1 MAGKDVVSEFDDIF
15 SQPAIVRSWPPPKKT
30 ACWPE
35 ALRLAGVS
43 SLAGELEAC
52 AKTAHACIP
61 MAGYPIVGVLG
72 QLNAGKSS
80 VVASFLSAT
89 GQARLPRGLHDGQGT
104 HRFVYWLPEKWR
116 DESAIWDAFRTLL
129 DQVHGSQIEY
139 LDDDPPQAAAQYG
152 SGLGKPDIIRR
163 PLIAFDQ
170 ALNDQGFALLDCPDV
185 QTRDEGTPQLT
196 AKLNPRVEFA
206 CNAAK
211 VCSAFLYVWEAS
223 KLNEALFTDL
233 LQELRTRI
241 PGVPM
246 LLLVNKIKPFQ
257 GEPTRTRECR
267 SLKTATGSIG
277 ITPNA
282 IYGAFDYDVTTRTDA
297 TGESQPGWTD
307 LTPPMLVQRHQVG
320 RGTPQ
325 FFSLAVTHAENDP
338 HAVDQSRFLHIALK
352 ALPPA
357 ELQRTHLLAMIKALV
372 RHSQQAVTD
381 VRKFVRDRTDMAK
394 ARQSHLLNVAVEVFT
409 DRRTKQPTQLP
420 DPQVLTALRD
430 SITETA
436 PWAIRALMNVR
447 SWTELFV
454 TRPLK
459 ATVKTLGETIQGVL
473 TLPQQLSDKG
483 REAID
488 GFEHLFIDR
497 HSSRDLARA
506 LMAQRWFPTE
516 IKEAQ
521 AIEAIDSAYR
531 QVAKSVTENPCVPPK
546 RELDKHARH
555 MWSQTTTWEAS
566 RIFFTTLLGVL
577 GDLIALGGIALV
589 VVDGGATWLGTVGIA
604 KVISSQLVAIGILGG
619 QTVAL
624 LNDLDSSLTR
634 FNTIPS
640 VSRLFA
646 ILCDVFGVPRPNNFS
661 KLSVTFGP
669 SKKRVTYHL
678 VDPAIPVQPAV
689 CPLGDQSLW
698 LEEPTVQRLESWV
711 STHE

>member
-1 MAGKDVVSEFDDIF
+1 MAGKDAVSEFDDIF
-15 SQPAIVRSWPPPKKT
+15 SEPALVRSWPAPQKRT
-30 ACWPE
+30 SWPE
-35 ALRLAGVS
+35 ALRLAGASALVS
-43 SLAGELEAC
+43 DLEGC

-61 MAGYPIVGVLG
+61 MAGNPIVGVLG

-80 VVASFLSAT
+80 VVASFLSAIS
-89 GQARLPRGLHDGQGT
+89 QARLPRGLHDDQGT

-116 DESAIWDAFRTLL
+116 DESATWDAFRTLL
-129 DQVHGSQIEY
+129 DQVHGSQVEY
-139 LDDDPPQAAAQYG
+139 LDDDPSQAAVQYG

-163 PLIAFDQ
+163 PLIAFDS
-170 ALNDQGFALLDCPDV
+170 ALNEQGFALLDCPDV
-185 QTRDEGTPQLT
+185 QTRDQGAPQLA

-241 PGVPM
+241 PAVPL

-257 GEPTRTRECR
+257 GEPTRTRESR
-267 SLKTATGSIG
+267 SLSNATGPIG
-277 ITPNA
+277 ISPNA
-282 IYGAFDYDVTTRTDA
+282 IYGAFDHDVSSRTGA
-297 TGESQPGWTD
+297 KGEPQPGWAD
-307 LTPPMLVQRHQVG
+307 LTPPTLVQLHRDG
-320 RGTPQ
+320 GGNPQ
-325 FFSLAVTHAENDP
+325 FFSLAISHAENDP
-338 HAVDQSRFLHIALK
+338 KTVGQSRFLHVALK

-357 ELQRTHLLAMIKALV
+357 ELQRTHLLGMTKALV
-372 RHSQQAVTD
+372 RQSQEAVTHL
-381 VRKFVRDRTDMAK
+381 RTFVTERATRAQT
-394 ARQSHLLNVAVEVFT
+394 RQSHLLEIAVEVFT

-447 SWTELFV
+447 GWTELFV

-459 ATVKTLGETIQGVL
+459 ATFKTLGETIQGVL
-473 TLPQQLSDKG
+473 TLPQQLGDKA
-483 REAID
+483 RESLD

-506 LMAQRWFPTE
+506 LMAQRWFPTGIE
-516 IKEAQ
+516 ESQ

-531 QVAKSVTENPCVPPK
+531 QVAKSVTDNPCVPPK
-546 RELDKHARH
+546 PELDKHARH
-555 MWSQTTTWEAS
+555 MWSQTTTREAS
-566 RIFFTTLLGVL
+566 WIFVKTLLGVL

-604 KVISSQLVAIGILGG
+604 KVISSQLVTIGILGG

-646 ILCDVFGVPRPNNFS
+646 ILCDVFGVPRPDNFS
-661 KLSVTFGP
+661 KLAVTFGP
-669 SKKRVTYHL
+669 QQKRVTYHL
-678 VDPAIPVQPAV
+678 VDPAVPVHPVV

-698 LEEPTVQRLESWV
+698 QEEPSVERLERWA

>member
-1 MAGKDVVSEFDDIF
+1 MAAKDAVSEFDDIF
-15 SQPAIVRSWPPPKKT
+15 GQSALARSWPAPSQK
-30 ACWPE
+30 ASWPE
-35 ALRLAGVS
+35 ALRLAGASTLV
-43 SLAGELEAC
+43 GQLEGC
-52 AKTAHACIP
+52 ARTAHACIP

-116 DESAIWDAFRTLL
+116 DESTIWDAFRTLL
-129 DQVHGSQIEY
+129 DQVHGAQVEY
-139 LDDDPPQAAAQYG
+139 LDDDPSHAAVQYG

-163 PLIAFDQ
+163 PLIAFDP
-170 ALNDQGFALLDCPDV
+170 ALNAQGFALLDCPDV

-241 PGVPM
+241 PAVPM

-267 SLKTATGSIG
+267 SLREAISTIG
-277 ITPNA
+277 ISSQA
-282 IYGAFDYDVTTRTDA
+282 IYGAFDHDVTSRIDA
-297 TGESQPGWTD
+297 KGEPQPGWAD
-307 LTPPMLVQRHQVG
+307 LTPPMLVQRHQDG
-320 RGTPQ
+320 GGNPQ
-325 FFSLAVTHAENDP
+325 FFSLDTAHAENEP
-338 HAVDQSRFLHIALK
+338 HAVDQSRFLHVTLK

-357 ELQRTHLLAMIKALV
+357 ELQRTHVLAMIKALAH
-372 RHSQQAVTD
+372 HSRDAVASL
-381 VRKFVRDRTDMAK
+381 RAFVSERTNKAK
-394 ARQSHLLNVAVEVFT
+394 TRQSHLLEVAVDVFT

-447 SWTELFV
+447 GWTELFV

-473 TLPQQLSDKG
+473 TLPQQLGDKA
-483 REAID
+483 RETLD
-488 GFEHLFIDR
+488 GFENLLIDR

-506 LMAQRWFPTE
+506 LMAQRWFPTHINE
-516 IKEAQ
+516 SQ

-531 QVAKSVTENPCVPPK
+531 QVAKSATDNPCVPPK

-577 GDLIALGGIALV
+577 GDLIAIGGIALV

-640 VSRLFA
+640 VSRLYA

-661 KLSVTFGP
+661 KLAVAFGP
-669 SKKRVTYHL
+669 NKKRVKYHL
-678 VDPAIPVQPAV
+678 VDPAIPVQPVV

-698 LEEPTVQRLESWV
+698 QEEASVKRLESWV